1 MMILMRE
8 KKKGVNCDS
17 YGILVVFIYR
27 HGTVVG
33 AATAVGSEASE
44 RRSSVTR
51 VERSNAM

>member
-1 MMILMRE
+1 MILMRE

-33 AATAVGSEASE
+33 AATAAGSEASE